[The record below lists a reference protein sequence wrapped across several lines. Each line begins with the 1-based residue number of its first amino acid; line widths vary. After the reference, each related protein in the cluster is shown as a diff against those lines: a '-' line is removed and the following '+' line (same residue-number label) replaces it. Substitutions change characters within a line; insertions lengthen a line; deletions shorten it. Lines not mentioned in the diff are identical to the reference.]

1 MSCGLGEG
9 QPGNGV
15 GTGALARA
23 EEQGLRVGLEG
34 KARSCLQ
41 VFEVPASCGE
51 ATQTVKPAA
60 VGRAG
65 LERQLWG
72 ESVSG
77 WFLKPLSLDKMM

>member
-51 ATQTVKPAA
+51 AT
-60 VGRAG
+60 
-65 LERQLWG
+65 
-72 ESVSG
+72 
-77 WFLKPLSLDKMM
+77 